1 MVLKNGI
8 RGCFDDEKGRK
19 GEMFFFR
26 ERGTLLFGSF
36 KGEKWVSHENLFS
49 WQRKNDISFLKPSK
63 QLLLEMKG
71 NRNMEKPPSSY
82 FYSHNVKKKVSLS
95 SAFSPVTPNRSRNWQ
110 PLHLRDAPPILLSPP
125 SEEHA
130 LVNFSSSK
138 WPLKICEF
146 LLYNILW
153 NEKEALFENISR
165 QKFGQKL

>member
-49 WQRKNDISFLKPSK
+49 WQRKNDISFLNPSK

-71 NRNMEKPPSSY
+71 NRNMEKPPSSC
-82 FYSHNVKKKVSLS
+82 FYSHNVKKKYPCPLRFLQSHQTEVETDNPS
-95 SAFSPVTPNRSRNWQ
+95 TYGM
-110 PLHLRDAPPILLSPP
+110 LHLFSFLHLVRNMHLL
-125 SEEHA
+125 
-130 LVNFSSSK
+130 
-138 WPLKICEF
+138 
-146 LLYNILW
+146 
-153 NEKEALFENISR
+153 ISHHPNDP
-165 QKFGQKL
+165 